1 MKPRGRAMLFKNI
14 YRKYKADE
22 ARKKSITSEGKSV
35 LTAPNSPTSSSGS
48 ERESQ
53 YFDFKQLNKVYAEL
67 ESMTAQINQLK
78 ESIKILQRSD
88 GDKGQIQFQ
97 ASLVRAFEQE
107 RNDLSLR
114 ELSESYVPPTR
125 NSFYL

>member
-1 MKPRGRAMLFKNI
+1 MLFKNI

>member
-1 MKPRGRAMLFKNI
+1 MKPRGRAMLFKNS

-22 ARKKSITSEGKSV
+22 ARKKSTASEGQAV
-35 LTAPNSPTSSSGS
+35 FTAPNSPDSSSGS

-53 YFDFKQLNKVYAEL
+53 YFDFKQLNKIYAEL
-67 ESMTAQINQLK
+67 ENMTVQINQLK
-78 ESIKILQRSD
+78 ESIQILQRSD

-97 ASLVRAFEQE
+97 ASLVREFEHE

-114 ELSESYVPPTR
+114 ELNEPYVPPTR